1 MAFPL
6 VPSRSSRER
15 VKSLAEVLRKFG
27 SNKHARFMLRMR
39 LSLDCGCVTVATQGG
54 PDNRFTVES
63 PAPFR
68 PGYNLKDASIHRA
81 PMLLDA
87 KLSEERKESDLGR
100 NLKKTRPQASKD

>member
-15 VKSLAEVLRKFG
+15 VKSLRREVLRKFG

-54 PDNRFTVES
+54 PDNRFAVITRTVVSFPLNHLAASLNFRIIIPARRRS
-63 PAPFR
+63 PY
-68 PGYNLKDASIHRA
+68 G
-81 PMLLDA
+81 
-87 KLSEERKESDLGR
+87 DLTVR
-100 NLKKTRPQASKD
+100 